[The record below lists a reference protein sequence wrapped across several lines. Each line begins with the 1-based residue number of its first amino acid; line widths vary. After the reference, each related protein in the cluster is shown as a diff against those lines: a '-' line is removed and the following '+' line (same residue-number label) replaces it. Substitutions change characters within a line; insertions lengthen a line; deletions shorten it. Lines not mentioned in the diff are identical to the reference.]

1 MRRKVVGTR
10 QLVLLTLVS
19 VGSVVAV
26 VAAAGPATAHNAL
39 ISTHPADHQQV
50 SRTPA
55 AVVLTFNEP
64 ALAMGT
70 HLVITGP
77 SGPVQQGP
85 AQLVDTTVSQ
95 ALQGGAPAGEYIV
108 ALAGHLRRRS
118 SHLRQVRLHR
128 RPARGRRS
136 QHRLTQPGL
145 DGANP
150 NQHVNLALLG
160 GRTDRSG
167 CSRRPYSRWVEARPA
182 WPTRRRHLMS
192 IHAELCWGGP
202 SRRRCRLLPDGGRDR
217 DPEPHPGFASKYR
230 STIEHVHAPHKEF

>member
-1 MRRKVVGTR
+1 MRRKVIGTR
-10 QLVLLTLVS
+10 QLVLLTLVA

-108 ALAGHLRRRS
+108 AWRVTSADGHPISGRFAFTADQPGGGAASTASPSPVSTEPTRTSTSTWPCWVAALTAVGAVGALTLVGLRRDR
-118 SHLRQVRLHR
+118 
-128 RPARGRRS
+128 RGRRD
-136 QHRLTQPGL
+136 
-145 DGANP
+145 DG
-150 NQHVNLALLG
+150 
-160 GRTDRSG
+160 T
-167 CSRRPYSRWVEARPA
+167 
-182 WPTRRRHLMS
+182 
-192 IHAELCWGGP
+192 
-202 SRRRCRLLPDGGRDR
+202 
-217 DPEPHPGFASKYR
+217 
-230 STIEHVHAPHKEF
+230 